1 MEEIAVFQSL
11 FIEETVF
18 SIVLEMFVK
27 YQLLR
32 KRVTVPENSFLLI
45 ELSILT
51 IVSPLF
57 IPPSSPQLSSHHHT
71 PLPQIYSPF
80 IFFQKKQQV
89 SKRQKTKQ
97 TKDNRIKQGKI
108 PHTEAV

>member
-1 MEEIAVFQSL
+1 MEGIAVFQSL

-32 KRVTVPENSFLLI
+32 KHVTVLENSFLLI

-51 IVSPLF
+51 IVSPPF
-57 IPPSSPQLSSHHHT
+57 FPPSAPQLSSHHHI
-71 PLPQIYSPF
+71 PLPQIYSPS
-80 IFFQKKQQV
+80 IFFQKTAGLQE
-89 SKRQKTKQ
+89 TENKQ